1 MDHVTKSIS
10 DMAEAIQQKGKPA
23 QREIGEKIEELKKT
37 FLDLTLKMQSPD
49 FIIPGN
55 GPFEKLET
63 IEALNTDRF
72 IEI

>member
-1 MDHVTKSIS
+1 
-10 DMAEAIQQKGKPA
+10 MAEAIQQKGKPA